1 MGTGQLKK
9 RLVKNESAFTLL
21 ELLCVIAL
29 LGMLTMIAMPAVADF
44 SRKRNLD
51 IAARSIATEI
61 RKCQQQSIVSGHPRC
76 IEFLLHNPYYDYR
89 VKDCFT
95 NETERF
101 LLPEG
106 TYINSTTIGTAGGS
120 NPCLRFFPGGTV
132 SGGGTLVLRNE
143 HDHLVYVVV
152 APVTG
157 RVRISDQPP
166 EHW

>member
-1 MGTGQLKK
+1 MRHGL
-9 RLVKNESAFTLL
+9 LNNESAFTLL

-29 LGMLTMIAMPAVADF
+29 LGMLTMVAMPAVSDL

-61 RKCQQQSIVSGHPRC
+61 RKCQQKSIVSGHPQC
-76 IEFLLHNPYYDYR
+76 IEFMLYNPYYDYR

-106 TYINSTTIGTAGGS
+106 IYINSTTISKAGGS
-120 NPCLRFFPGGTV
+120 NPCLRYFPEGTV
-132 SGGGTLVLRNE
+132 SGAGTLVLRNGQ
-143 HDHLVYVVV
+143 DNLSYVII

-166 EHW
+166 ENW